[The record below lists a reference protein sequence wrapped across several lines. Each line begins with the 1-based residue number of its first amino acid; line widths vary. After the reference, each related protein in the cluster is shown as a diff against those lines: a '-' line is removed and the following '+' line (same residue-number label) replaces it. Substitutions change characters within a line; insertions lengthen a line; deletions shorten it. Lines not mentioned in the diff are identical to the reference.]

1 MKNNSDRFS
10 VTFEERIRCFRGNLR
25 AEAWAHTRVVSGEQ
39 GNRFAEKVDE
49 LLNAP
54 IDTPNLEA
62 RISDLR
68 DAITESIFDH
78 IDAKEVSQ

>member
-1 MKNNSDRFS
+1 
-10 VTFEERIRCFRGNLR
+10 
-25 AEAWAHTRVVSGEQ
+25 VSGEQ
-39 GNRFAEKVDE
+39 GHRFAEQVEE

-78 IDAKEVSQ
+78 IDAKEASQ